1 MTIQLDLELL
11 KSVNISV
18 AEWVAIMLIHK
29 NQTSYIFDV
38 CDEVDFDKLQENG
51 WLRMIGDDPNE
62 WVARGKF
69 TDLIED
75 KIGKSWYELCS
86 HMPFKVPGP
95 SGSRALRAK
104 DPDAKSND
112 KAKKMYLSIVKN
124 NKPLHDKIIKC
135 VAIQVRT
142 TDIGYLQNLETWI
155 RNRTWEKYEDLII
168 TSTDIEKK
176 TKETYGQKLI

>member
-11 KSVNISV
+11 KSVGLSI
-18 AEWVAIMLIHK
+18 AEFSALILIHK
-29 NQTSYIFDV
+29 NQSVYIFEV
-38 CDEVDFDKLQENG
+38 CDEVDFDKLQEDG
-51 WLRMIGDDPNE
+51 WLRIIGDDIE
-62 WVARGKF
+62 SWAARGKF
-69 TDLIED
+69 TDLVED
-75 KIGKSWYELCS
+75 KIGKAWYELCS

-95 SGSRALRAK
+95 SGPRALRAK
-104 DPDAKSND
+104 DADAKSND

-135 VAIQVRT
+135 VDIQVRT

-155 RNRTWEKYEDLII
+155 RQRTWEKYEDLII
-168 TSTDIEKK
+168 TSTEIEKK